1 MCCATNRLGTA
12 SDLNKP
18 LASVILSPANIETE
32 DDGCKRF
39 NLYLRFIKMKI
50 TPTSIPDVL
59 IIEPRVFGDERGF
72 FMETYSARAF
82 AEIGITRS
90 FVQDNHSLS
99 RKGTLRGLHY
109 QLANP
114 QAKLCRVVRGA
125 VWDVAVD
132 IRRGS
137 PTFGQQMGALLSAE
151 NKRSIYVP
159 RGFAHGFLVLSDE
172 AEFLY
177 KCDDFYAPG
186 DEYSVRWDDVA
197 LAIEWPFAQHGIGA
211 PLLSEKDEK
220 APLLSNVNDENLP
233 YFSNNLTE

>member
-1 MCCATNRLGTA
+1 MQ
-12 SDLNKP
+12 
-18 LASVILSPANIETE
+18 
-32 DDGCKRF
+32 
-39 NLYLRFIKMKI
+39 I
-50 TPTSIPDVL
+50 TPTALPEVL
-59 IIEPRVFGDERGF
+59 LIEPRVFGDARGF

-82 AEIGITRS
+82 AEAGIARP

-109 QLANP
+109 QLRNP
-114 QAKLCRVVRGA
+114 QAKLCRVVSGA

-137 PTFGQQMGALLSAE
+137 PTFGQHVGALLSAE
-151 NKRSIYVP
+151 NKRQIYVP

-186 DEYSVRWDDVA
+186 DEYGVRWDDEA
-197 LAIEWPFAQHGIGA
+197 LQIGWPLDEYNIEK
-211 PLLSEKDEK
+211 PLLSGKDQS
-220 APLLSNVNDENLP
+220 APMLSEITDEQLPHFSELLRAD
-233 YFSNNLTE
+233 

>member
-1 MCCATNRLGTA
+1 MQLI
-12 SDLNKP
+12 P
-18 LASVILSPANIETE
+18 TE
-32 DDGCKRF
+32 
-39 NLYLRFIKMKI
+39 L
-50 TPTSIPDVL
+50 PEVL
-59 IIEPRVFGDERGF
+59 LIEPRVFGDERGF

-82 AEIGITRS
+82 AKLGIERP

-99 RKGTLRGLHY
+99 SRGTLRGLHY
-109 QLANP
+109 QRDNP

-137 PTFGQQMGALLSAE
+137 PTFGQHAGALLSAE
-151 NKRSIYVP
+151 NKRQIYVP

-186 DEYSVRWDDVA
+186 DEYGVRWNDEA
-197 LAIEWPFAQHGIGA
+197 LGIAWPLQQYGIEK
-211 PLLSEKDEK
+211 PLLSDKDREALTSAEIA
-220 APLLSNVNDENLP
+220 APDLP
-233 YFSNNLTE
+233 IFSDKLTPR

>member
-1 MCCATNRLGTA
+1 MQII
-12 SDLNKP
+12 S
-18 LASVILSPANIETE
+18 
-32 DDGCKRF
+32 
-39 NLYLRFIKMKI
+39 
-50 TPTSIPDVL
+50 TSLPDVFL
-59 IIEPRVFGDERGF
+59 VEPRVFGDERGF
-72 FMETYSARAF
+72 FMETFSARVF
-82 AEIGITRS
+82 AEVGITRQ

-109 QLANP
+109 QLKNP

-137 PTFGQQMGALLSAE
+137 PTFGQHTGALLSAE

-186 DEYSVRWDDVA
+186 DEHSLHWGDVA
-197 LAIEWPFAQHGIGA
+197 VGIEWPFAQHEIET
-211 PLLSEKDEK
+211 PLLSEKDQV
-220 APLLSNVNDENLP
+220 APQLSEINDSNLP
-233 YFSNNLTE
+233 SFSELLAEKSAV

>member
-1 MCCATNRLGTA
+1 MQ
-12 SDLNKP
+12 
-18 LASVILSPANIETE
+18 II
-32 DDGCKRF
+32 
-39 NLYLRFIKMKI
+39 
-50 TPTSIPDVL
+50 PTSIPDVL
-59 IIEPRVFGDERGF
+59 LIEPRVFGDERGF
-72 FMETYSARAF
+72 FMETYSARAL
-82 AEIGITRS
+82 AEAGIMRS

-137 PTFGQQMGALLSAE
+137 PTFGQHMGALLSAE
-151 NKRSIYVP
+151 NKRLIYVP

-177 KCDDFYAPG
+177 KCDNFYAPG
-186 DEYSVRWDDVA
+186 DEYSVRFDDA
-197 LAIEWPFAQHGIGA
+197 ELKIEWPMAQHGIET
-211 PLLSEKDEK
+211 PLLSPKDEK
-220 APLLSNVNDENLP
+220 APLLSSIEAENLP
-233 YFSNNLTE
+233 CFSNNLTARPEV

>member
-1 MCCATNRLGTA
+1 MQL
-12 SDLNKP
+12 
-18 LASVILSPANIETE
+18 I
-32 DDGCKRF
+32 
-39 NLYLRFIKMKI
+39 
-50 TPTSIPDVL
+50 PTSIPEVL

-72 FMETYSARAF
+72 FMETYSARAL
-82 AEIGITRS
+82 AELGVTRS

-99 RKGTLRGLHY
+99 RQGTLRGLHY
-109 QLANP
+109 QLRNP

-125 VWDVAVD
+125 VWDVAAD

-137 PTFGQQMGALLSAE
+137 PTFGQHVGVLLSAE

-186 DEYSVRWDDVA
+186 DEYGVRWDDVA
-197 LAIEWPFAQHGIGA
+197 LDIEWPLREHEIESPLLSDKDENA
-211 PLLSEKDEK
+211 PLLQDVE
-220 APLLSNVNDENLP
+220 AENLP
-233 YFSNNLTE
+233 LFSHNFTQ